1 MKEETKHMTDTQSE
15 AIRHLAVAR
24 SEAEKGPSGQTI
36 RAIRK
41 VGVIGAGTMGTGIA
55 MAMSNAGLPVMLI
68 ETSEQALAQGL
79 GMIRKNYDTTAA
91 KGRLTTEQVEE
102 RMARITGRTDMD
114 GFRDADLIVEAV
126 FEDMKVKLDI
136 FRQLDAIAPSD
147 AILATNTSRLNVNE
161 IARATSRPQSVV
173 GMHFFSPAHVMKLLE
188 VVRGT
193 ATDPAVLATVMALAK
208 QIGKQPVLVGV
219 CDGFVGN
226 RMVSHYT
233 REAQFLV
240 EEGASPG
247 QVDSA
252 LERFGMAMGPLRM
265 QDMAGLDISWA
276 ARKRAAPTRSPD
288 IRYCK
293 IADTICEAGRFGQKT
308 GAGFYRYEPG
318 SRTPLADPRVEEIAI
333 ACAAASGIKRRTI
346 SDEEIVERTIFA
358 LVNEAANILADG
370 IAARGSD
377 IDVIYADGYGFPAAR
392 GGPLF
397 YADDVGLAKVAA
409 RVEAFHAEHGV
420 LWTPAPLLLSLARS
434 GKRLSSFEAAQS
446 ASAPS
451 N

>member
-1 MKEETKHMTDTQSE
+1 MTDAQSE
-15 AIRHLAVAR
+15 ALRHLAAAR
-24 SEAEKGPSGQTI
+24 GEAGEGPSGQPI
-36 RAIRK
+36 RVVRK

-55 MAMSNAGLPVMLI
+55 MAMANAGLPVTLV
-68 ETSEQALAQGL
+68 ETDEQALSRGL
-79 GMIRKNYDTTAA
+79 RMIRSSYDATAA
-91 KGRLTTEQVEE
+91 KGRLTAAQADE
-102 RMARITGRTDMD
+102 RMACIDGRTDMD
-114 GFRDADLIVEAV
+114 GLRDADLIVEAA
-126 FEDMKVKLDI
+126 FEDMKVKLEI
-136 FRQLDAIAPSD
+136 FRQIDAIAPPD
-147 AILATNTSRLNVNE
+147 AILATNTSRLDVNE
-161 IARATSRPQSVV
+161 IARTISRPQNVV

-193 ATDPAVLATVMALAK
+193 ATDPVVIATVMALAK

-240 EEGASPG
+240 EEGASPA
-247 QVDSA
+247 QVDNA

-276 ARKRAAPTRSPD
+276 ARKRAAPTRPSG

-318 SRTPLADPRVEEIAI
+318 SRKPLPDPRVEEIVV
-333 ACAAASGIKRRTI
+333 ACAAECGIKRRAI

-370 IAARGSD
+370 IAQRGSD
-377 IDVIYADGYGFPAAR
+377 IDVIYVDGYGFPAVR

-397 YADDVGLAKVAA
+397 YADEVGLAKVAE
-409 RVEAFHAEHGV
+409 RIEAFHAEHGV
-420 LWTPAPLLLSLARS
+420 LWTPAPLLLTLART
-434 GKRLSSFEAAQS
+434 GKRLSRHV
-446 ASAPS
+446 
-451 N
+451 

>member
-1 MKEETKHMTDTQSE
+1 MTDAQSE
-15 AIRHLAVAR
+15 ALRHLAAAR
-24 SEAEKGPSGQTI
+24 GEAGKGPSGQAI

-55 MAMSNAGLPVMLI
+55 MAMANAGLPVTLV
-68 ETSEQALAQGL
+68 ETGEQALSRGL
-79 GMIRKNYDTTAA
+79 GMIRSNYDATAA
-91 KGRLTTEQVEE
+91 KGRLTAAQVDE
-102 RMARITGRTDMD
+102 RMACIVGRTDMD
-114 GFRDADLIVEAV
+114 GLRDADLIVEAA
-126 FEDMKVKLDI
+126 FEDMKVKLEI
-136 FRQLDAIAPSD
+136 FCQLDAIAPPD
-147 AILATNTSRLNVNE
+147 AILATNTSRLDVNE
-161 IARATSRPQSVV
+161 IARTTSRPQNVV

-240 EEGASPG
+240 EEGASPA
-247 QVDSA
+247 QVDDA

-276 ARKRAAPTRSPD
+276 ARKRAVPTRPSE

-318 SRTPLADPRVEEIAI
+318 SRKPLPDPRVEEIAV
-333 ACAAASGIKRRTI
+333 ACAAESGIKRRAI
-346 SDEEIVERTIFA
+346 SDDEIVERTIFA

-370 IAARGSD
+370 IAQRGSD
-377 IDVIYADGYGFPAAR
+377 IDVIYADGYGFPSAR

-397 YADDVGLAKVAA
+397 YADEVGLAKVAERIA
-409 RVEAFHAEHGV
+409 AFHAEHGV
-420 LWTPAPLLLSLARS
+420 LWTPAPLLLKLAGS
-434 GKRLSSFEAAQS
+434 GKRLSSHV
-446 ASAPS
+446 
-451 N
+451 

>member
-1 MKEETKHMTDTQSE
+1 VTDTQSK
-15 AIRHLAVAR
+15 AVQHLASAR
-24 SEAEKGPSGQTI
+24 TKAEKGPSAQTVRPI
-36 RAIRK
+36 QK

-55 MAMSNAGLPVMLI
+55 MAMSNAGFPVVI
-68 ETSEQALAQGL
+68 VEAAEDALTRGL
-79 GMIRKNYDTTAA
+79 GIIRRNYDATAA
-91 KGRLTTEQVEE
+91 KGRLTAAQVDE
-102 RMARITGRTDMD
+102 RMARIVGSTDME
-114 GFRDADLIVEAV
+114 GLRDADLIIEAA
-126 FEDMKVKLDI
+126 FEDMGVKLEI
-136 FRQLDAIAPSD
+136 FRRLETIVKAG
-147 AILATNTSRLNVNE
+147 AILATNTSRLDVNE
-161 IARATSRPQSVV
+161 IARATSRPQDVV

-193 ATDPAVLATVMALAK
+193 ATDPAVLATVMAFAK
-208 QIGKQPVLVGV
+208 LIGKQPVLVGV

-240 EEGASPG
+240 EEGASPA
-247 QVDSA
+247 QVDGA

-276 ARKRAAPTRSPD
+276 ARKRAAPTRPAH

-318 SRTPLADPRVEEIAI
+318 SRAPLADPRTEEIAI
-333 ACAAASGIKRRTI
+333 ACAAASGIQRRTI

-370 IAARGSD
+370 IAQRGSD
-377 IDVIYADGYGFPAAR
+377 IDVIYADGYGFPSGR

-397 YADDVGLAKVAA
+397 YADEVGLDKVAA
-409 RVEAFHAEHGV
+409 RIEAFHAAHGV
-420 LWTPAPLLLSLARS
+420 LWTPSLLLIELARRGEKISSYEAS
-434 GKRLSSFEAAQS
+434 GS
-446 ASAPS
+446 AR
-451 N
+451 

>member
-1 MKEETKHMTDTQSE
+1 MQEETKSMTDTQSE
-15 AIRHLAVAR
+15 ALRHVVAAR

-55 MAMSNAGLPVMLI
+55 MAMSNAGLSVTLV
-68 ETSEQALAQGL
+68 ETSEQALARGL
-79 GMIRKNYDTTAA
+79 DMIRANYEATAA
-91 KGRLTTEQVEE
+91 KGRLTPEQVDE
-102 RMARITGRTDMD
+102 RMQRIVGRTDMD

-126 FEDMKVKLDI
+126 FEDMKVKLEI
-136 FRQLDAIAPSD
+136 FRQLDAIAPPD
-147 AILATNTSRLNVNE
+147 AILATNTSRLDVNE

-193 ATDPAVLATVMALAK
+193 ATGSEVLATVMALAK

-247 QVDSA
+247 QVDGA

-276 ARKRAAPTRSPD
+276 ARKRAAPTRPAD

-308 GAGFYRYEPG
+308 GAGFYRYELG
-318 SRTPLADPRVEEIAI
+318 SRKPLPDPRVEEIAV
-333 ACAAASGIKRRTI
+333 ACAAEAGIKRRVI

-370 IAARGSD
+370 IAQRGSD
-377 IDVIYADGYGFPAAR
+377 IDVIYADGYGFPATR

-397 YADDVGLAKVAA
+397 YADEVGLAKVAE
-409 RVEAFHAEHGV
+409 RVAAFHAAHGV
-420 LWTPAPLLLSLARS
+420 LWTPAPLLLALARS
-434 GKRLSSFEAAQS
+434 GKRLSSYV
-446 ASAPS
+446 
-451 N
+451 

>member
-1 MKEETKHMTDTQSE
+1 MTDTQSE
-15 AIRHLAVAR
+15 ALRHLVAAR
-24 SEAEKGPSGQTI
+24 SDAEKGPSGQTI
-36 RAIRK
+36 RAVRK
-41 VGVIGAGTMGTGIA
+41 VGVVGAGTMGTGIA
-55 MAMSNAGLPVMLI
+55 MAMSNAGLPVTLM
-68 ETSEQALAQGL
+68 ETSEQALARGL
-79 GMIRKNYDTTAA
+79 GMIRKNYDATAS
-91 KGRLTTEQVEE
+91 KGRLTAEQVEE

-136 FRQLDAIAPSD
+136 FRQLDAIALPG
-147 AILATNTSRLNVNE
+147 AILATNTSRLDVNE

-188 VVRGT
+188 VVRGS

-208 QIGKQPVLVGV
+208 HIGKQPVLVGV

-247 QVDSA
+247 QVDGA

-276 ARKRAAPTRSPD
+276 ARKRAAPTRSLD

-293 IADTICEAGRFGQKT
+293 IADTICEDGRFGQKT

-318 SRTPLADPRVEEIAI
+318 SRTPLPDPRVEDIAV
-333 ACAAASGIKRRTI
+333 ACAAASGIKRRAI

-370 IAARGSD
+370 IAQRGSD

-397 YADDVGLAKVAA
+397 YADEVGLAKVAE
-409 RVEAFHAEHGV
+409 RIEAFHAEHGV
-420 LWTPAPLLLSLARS
+420 LWTPSPLLLTLARS
-434 GKRLSSFEAAQS
+434 GKRLSSYV
-446 ASAPS
+446 
-451 N
+451 

>member
-1 MKEETKHMTDTQSE
+1 MTDTQSE
-15 AIRHLAVAR
+15 AARHLATAR
-24 SEAEKGPSGQTI
+24 SDAAKGPPGQTA
-36 RAIRK
+36 RSIRK
-41 VGVIGAGTMGTGIA
+41 VGVIGAGTMGAGIA
-55 MAMSNAGLPVMLI
+55 MAMSNAGLSVTLV
-68 ETSEQALAQGL
+68 ETTEQALTRGI
-79 GMIRKNYDTTAA
+79 GMIRASYDASSA
-91 KGRLTTEQVEE
+91 KGRLTAADVDE
-102 RMARITGRTDMD
+102 RMARIVGRTDMES
-114 GFRDADLIVEAV
+114 FHDADLIVEAA
-126 FEDMKVKLDI
+126 FEDMNVKLEI
-136 FRQLDAIAPSD
+136 FRRLDAIAPAG
-147 AILATNTSRLNVNE
+147 AILATNTSRLDVNE

-173 GMHFFSPAHVMKLLE
+173 GMHFFSPAQVMKLLE

-193 ATDPAVLATVMALAK
+193 ATDPAVLATVLALAK

-247 QVDSA
+247 QVDGA

-276 ARKRAAPTRSPD
+276 ARKRAAPSRPENV
-288 IRYCK
+288 RYCK
-293 IADTICEAGRFGQKT
+293 IADTICESGMFGQKS

-318 SRTPLADPRVEEIAI
+318 SRKPLADPRVESIAV
-333 ACAAASGIKRRTI
+333 ACAAEAGIRRRAI

-370 IAARGSD
+370 IAQRGSD
-377 IDVIYADGYGFPAAR
+377 IDVIYVDGYGFPAAR

-397 YADDVGLAKVAA
+397 YADEVGLAKVAE
-409 RVEAFHAEHGV
+409 RIEAFRAEQGI
-420 LWTPAPLLLSLARS
+420 LWTPAPLLLELARS
-434 GKRLSSFEAAQS
+434 GKCLS
-446 ASAPS
+446 
-451 N
+451 NYV

>member
-1 MKEETKHMTDTQSE
+1 MTDTQSE

-55 MAMSNAGLPVMLI
+55 MAMSNAGLPVMLM
-68 ETSEQALAQGL
+68 ETSEQALARGL
-79 GMIRKNYDTTAA
+79 GMIRKNYDATAGG
-91 KGRLTTEQVEE
+91 GRLTAEQVEE

-114 GFRDADLIVEAV
+114 GFRDVDLIVEAV
-126 FEDMKVKLDI
+126 FEDMKVKLDF

-147 AILATNTSRLNVNE
+147 AILTTNTSRLDVNE

-240 EEGASPG
+240 VE
-247 QVDSA
+247 V
-252 LERFGMAMGPLRM
+252 
-265 QDMAGLDISWA
+265 
-276 ARKRAAPTRSPD
+276 ARWS
-288 IRYCK
+288 
-293 IADTICEAGRFGQKT
+293 Q
-308 GAGFYRYEPG
+308 
-318 SRTPLADPRVEEIAI
+318 
-333 ACAAASGIKRRTI
+333 
-346 SDEEIVERTIFA
+346 
-358 LVNEAANILADG
+358 
-370 IAARGSD
+370 
-377 IDVIYADGYGFPAAR
+377 
-392 GGPLF
+392 
-397 YADDVGLAKVAA
+397 
-409 RVEAFHAEHGV
+409 
-420 LWTPAPLLLSLARS
+420 
-434 GKRLSSFEAAQS
+434 
-446 ASAPS
+446 
-451 N
+451 

>member
-1 MKEETKHMTDTQSE
+1 MIDTQSE
-15 AIRHLAVAR
+15 AHRHLAAAR
-24 SEAEKGPSGQTI
+24 IGAEKGPAGQAI

-55 MAMSNAGLPVMLI
+55 MAMSNAGLPVTLM
-68 ETSEQALAQGL
+68 ETSEQALARGL
-79 GMIRKNYDTTAA
+79 GMIRKNYDATAA
-91 KGRLTTEQVEE
+91 KGRLTAEQVEE
-102 RMARITGRTDMD
+102 RMARITGRIDMD

-136 FRQLDAIAPSD
+136 FRQLDAIAPAD
-147 AILATNTSRLNVNE
+147 AILATNTSRLDVNE

-193 ATDPAVLATVMALAK
+193 ATDPGVLATVMALAK

-276 ARKRAAPTRSPD
+276 ARKRAAPTRSTD

-333 ACAAASGIKRRTI
+333 ARAAASGIKRRVI

-370 IAARGSD
+370 IAQRGSD

-397 YADDVGLAKVAA
+397 YADEVGLAKVAA
-409 RVEAFHAEHGV
+409 RIAGFHAEHGV
-420 LWTPAPLLLSLARS
+420 LWTPAPLLLTLARN
-434 GKRLSSFEAAQS
+434 GTRLSSFEAA
-446 ASAPS
+446 PS
-451 N
+451 K

>member
-1 MKEETKHMTDTQSE
+1 M
-15 AIRHLAVAR
+15 
-24 SEAEKGPSGQTI
+24 
-36 RAIRK
+36 
-41 VGVIGAGTMGTGIA
+41 
-55 MAMSNAGLPVMLI
+55 
-68 ETSEQALAQGL
+68 
-79 GMIRKNYDTTAA
+79 
-91 KGRLTTEQVEE
+91 
-102 RMARITGRTDMD
+102 
-114 GFRDADLIVEAV
+114 
-126 FEDMKVKLDI
+126 
-136 FRQLDAIAPSD
+136 
-147 AILATNTSRLNVNE
+147 
-161 IARATSRPQSVV
+161 
-173 GMHFFSPAHVMKLLE
+173 
-188 VVRGT
+188 
-193 ATDPAVLATVMALAK
+193 
-208 QIGKQPVLVGV
+208 LVGV

-420 LWTPAPLLLSLARS
+420 LWTPAPLLLSLARG